1 MIDNNK
7 INLLNDEFS
16 HFSQKA
22 KEAQEAGNLDG
33 ASRFYILAAKK
44 LVEIAEICPDRLKAA
59 KVSHAKQL
67 IELAE
72 SLKNRAPLPP
82 KRPQQRPTGGN
93 GGSNEQ
99 ADGEDGTKWTASAIP
114 DISFDDI
121 AGLEDVKRVITLK
134 MINPIKYPEKYKTYD
149 IRTGGGVLLFG
160 PPGTGKTMIAKAI
173 AHEVGATFY
182 QVKASDVISKW
193 VGESEQNIRS
203 LFETAQKD
211 DRAIIF
217 IDELDGLFGERGK
230 DVHNDRRVNEFLQ
243 HMDGFVAKSDNLLL
257 LGATNL
263 PWMVDAAA
271 KRPGR
276 FSQEIYVP
284 LPDYEARRFLVAKS
298 LKKFKANKVVDVEL
312 VAKVL
317 EGYSG
322 ADISEICDRAKS
334 RCLDRDLLTSEAQT
348 LTMDDFYAVISTSR
362 PSVSQADLA
371 KYEKYAKIDT
381 SRADAL
387 MQGMN
392 GNFKFSETP
401 KAPEQPKAPELPKE
415 EPKEEPKAPEMPKE
429 EPKAPEV
436 PKQEPK
442 KEQSVEVEFENTKI
456 SVMPDEKPVL
466 AFFVSEKAEWID
478 LVIDGKTYGCTGRL
492 RTWES
497 DPLDI
502 ESGEYEVTLKSEKFT
517 YKTTI
522 EFVKGL
528 SENDLF

>member
-7 INLLNDEFS
+7 INLLNDEFV
-16 HFSQKA
+16 HFSNKA

-33 ASRFYILAAKK
+33 ASRFYVLAAKK
-44 LVEIAEICPDRLKAA
+44 LVEIAEICPERLKAA
-59 KVSHAKQL
+59 KISHAKQL

-72 SLKNRAPLPP
+72 NLKNRAPLPP
-82 KRPQQRPTGGN
+82 KRQQRPAGGN
-93 GGSNEQ
+93 GGAGDQNS
-99 ADGEDGTKWTASAIP
+99 DGEDGTKWTASAIP

-121 AGLEDVKRVITLK
+121 AGLEDVKKVITLK

-182 QVKASDVISKW
+182 QVKASDVMSKW

-298 LKKFKANKVVDVEL
+298 LKKFQANKVVDVEL
-312 VAKVL
+312 IAKVL

-362 PSVSQADLA
+362 PSVSKADLA
-371 KYEKYAKIDT
+371 KYEQYAKIDT
-381 SRADAL
+381 SRAEAL
-387 MQGMN
+387 MQGM
-392 GNFKFSETP
+392 GATFKFPEAP
-401 KAPEQPKAPELPKE
+401 KAPKVPKEEPKSFEEPKA
-415 EPKEEPKAPEMPKE
+415 EPKEEPKVPVVPKSE
-429 EPKAPEV
+429 
-436 PKQEPK
+436 PKQENP
-442 KEQSVEVEFENTKI
+442 SVEVEFESTKI
-456 SVMPDEKPVL
+456 SVMPNEKPIL

-497 DPLDI
+497 DPLDV

-522 EFVKGL
+522 EFIKGL